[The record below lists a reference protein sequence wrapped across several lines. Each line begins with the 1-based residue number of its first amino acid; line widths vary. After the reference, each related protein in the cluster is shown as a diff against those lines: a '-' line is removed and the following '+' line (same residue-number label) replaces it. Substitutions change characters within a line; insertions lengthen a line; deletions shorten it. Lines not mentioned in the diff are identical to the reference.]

1 MILLFYK
8 YCYKSNSKTKKKKR
22 RIHIT
27 QQSNEAPLQ
36 QIQVYVQQTVQM
48 FSALLKRVLPV
59 TACRSV
65 EKSLAVLTGL
75 NITVIARV

>member
-1 MILLFYK
+1 M
-8 YCYKSNSKTKKKKR
+8 
-22 RIHIT
+22 

-48 FSALLKRVLPV
+48 FSALLKQVLPV

-75 NITVIARV
+75 NIIIIACV